1 MIDKV
6 ASLIPTSVGKLDVF
20 KSKVKR
26 NLLQSPYEHFLPVD
40 HKLEDIFLVSFPK
53 SGNTWLR
60 FLVANAIKVKF
71 NIDRQVNFFSIHDI
85 IPDIQISRNICSHG
99 PFGRQN
105 IPRII
110 KSHSTYNPYYHRV
123 ILLVRDPRDALISYY
138 YFMMNYDKVSSDS
151 SLSQFVRS
159 PKYGAQAW
167 VTHTKSWLFTKNSS
181 QNIQLLLY
189 EELLSNP
196 HEQLCKVM
204 DLIGFN
210 LTDSELDQAV
220 MLSSKE
226 NMKQSE
232 LHHKST
238 YSVKTQKTAFV
249 RQGKATA
256 GKELATEDRQYI
268 EELTRSIA
276 EKVGY
281 QF

>member
-1 MIDKV
+1 MIYKIT
-6 ASLIPTSVGKLDVF
+6 SLIPASIDKLDVF

-26 NLLQSPYEHFLPVD
+26 NLLQSPYEHLLPVD

-85 IPDIQISRNICSHG
+85 IPDIQLSRNICSHG
-99 PFGRQN
+99 PFGRQD

-110 KSHSTYNPYYHRV
+110 KSHGAYNPYYHRV
-123 ILLVRDPRDALISYY
+123 ILLIRDPRDALISYY
-138 YFMMNYDKVSSDS
+138 YFLMNYDKVSSNS
-151 SLSQFVRS
+151 NLSQFIRN

-167 VTHTKSWLFTKNSS
+167 AAHTESWLFTKNSS

-196 HEQLCKVM
+196 HEQLRKVM

-210 LTDSELDQAV
+210 LTDLELDKAV
-220 MLSSKE
+220 LLSSKE

-256 GKELATEDRQYI
+256 GKELTAEDRQRV
-268 EELTRSIA
+268 EEVTRSIA